1 MPEQSTRGLAAIVR
15 LGSGA
20 NGELCERR
28 VRFGMGISVPKWLER
43 TEFPTQEGRVPRDRN
58 LYHELARTLP
68 PSENGAQHG
77 RLRMQGAVAGTT
89 PPIYATS
96 R

>member
-1 MPEQSTRGLAAIVR
+1 MPEQLTRGLAATVR

-28 VRFGMGISVPKWLER
+28 VRFGMGISVSKWLER
-43 TEFPTQEGRVPRDRN
+43 NGFPTQQGRVPRDRN
-58 LYHELARTLP
+58 LYHQLARTLP
-68 PSENGAQHG
+68 PSENGPQHG
-77 RLRMQGAVAGTT
+77 RLRMQGAVAGTA
-89 PPIYATS
+89 PPIHATG